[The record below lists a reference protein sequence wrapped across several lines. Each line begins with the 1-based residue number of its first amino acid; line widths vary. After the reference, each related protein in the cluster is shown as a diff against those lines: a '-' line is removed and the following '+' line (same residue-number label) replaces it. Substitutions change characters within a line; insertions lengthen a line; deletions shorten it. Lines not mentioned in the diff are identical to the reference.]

1 MGGTNAKTLG
11 AVLQGAPEHSWRS
24 SLYLETEVE
33 WRPQTRAQVVQTD
46 RFTLEPIESVEPGLR
61 RVLSM
66 QDVQQVVTN
75 ARAQV
80 ATPTIEQLV
89 EALRYYALKDAFIT
103 FTH

>member
-1 MGGTNAKTLG
+1 
-11 AVLQGAPEHSWRS
+11 
-24 SLYLETEVE
+24 
-33 WRPQTRAQVVQTD
+33 
-46 RFTLEPIESVEPGLR
+46 
-61 RVLSM
+61 M